1 MPATMA
7 TTRDTIKPLVWM
19 GSSKADLVVLPATVQ
34 SLFGYALHVA
44 QAGKKHDQAKPLR
57 TR

>member
-1 MPATMA
+1 MA